1 MGACKVIEG
10 DFDDCLN
17 LFMTDLNEECKNE
30 TLGIKV
36 QPKPILPVV
45 PHEKP
50 LVYLAGFERYDEDA
64 TEKYNEMKAICA
76 KYGFDAVSPIDMVR
90 NDIVVDSDNPYE
102 VAAQLFNRC
111 QQHVRDCDIVLANLN
126 DFRGYEPSNDVSFEC
141 GMGYQLGKKLFGYM
155 DDVTRMKERIPNYG
169 EAREF
174 RDECGR
180 NAENF
185 DYPINL
191 MFSGSMPI
199 FENSSFEAVVK
210 QMAEALK

>member
-1 MGACKVIEG
+1 M
-10 DFDDCLN
+10 
-17 LFMTDLNEECKNE
+17 
-30 TLGIKV
+30 
-36 QPKPILPVV
+36 

-64 TEKYNEMKAICA
+64 AEKYNEMKAICA

-102 VAAQLFNRC
+102 VAAQLFNRY

-155 DDVTRMKERIPNYG
+155 DDVTRMRERIPNYG
-169 EAREF
+169 ETREF